1 MNDKAKSKQE
11 LVEEIKNLRD
21 QLRRVKAAD
30 TSSTSASAEDRY
42 HALFGGTID
51 AIAITDPSGAIT
63 DANKS
68 FCEMTG
74 YSLEELLQMN
84 AATLYADPEDRAK
97 MRERISNDGYI
108 RDFEFKAN
116 HKNNTQYDCLMNIS
130 SWEDQGETRYFVIG
144 RDITRQKQADQTLKE
159 NEERYRRLF
168 EDNADGIIIT
178 TPEGAVV
185 DANQATERLT
195 GLPLEELRN
204 VHIGDF
210 WVNPEDRARYV
221 ALLQR
226 DGYVRDYEAKHRRH
240 DGVEW
245 HVSCTGTYRE
255 DAAGNRILQTVLR
268 DISDVKVAQQALEGS
283 EEKHRRLFEDSIVG
297 IAIATS
303 TGNLLDA
310 NQAGIDILGY
320 TKDELLSMPITNI
333 YVDPDQ
339 RDQYAALLAR
349 DGQVSNFEIQVR
361 RKNGEEIVL
370 SLNVSSR
377 LDIDGA
383 SLYQIIFQDITAAKQ
398 AEAERQ
404 DLEDRFISLF
414 RDSMDSIAIAGD
426 GYIVDVNDAWLEV
439 FGYTKEEMLEV
450 GQTAIYEEADRQSVI
465 DELAKKGFVKNHE
478 SWLIR
483 KDGSKFHAQQSIT
496 SRTTSSGEVERQAI
510 LRDTTDQKNYE
521 ETLKTRETQ
530 ANQLYEVTTQL
541 ALRPDTESILDLI
554 SEKVA
559 ELLGSDGVAVG
570 EYIPERSVLKLVR
583 YKGVEL
589 FDTSGVVFNENASMY
604 TAYRTREAV
613 WFSDLR
619 ELDADARG
627 PSVLKD
633 SGVTASIAAPIIVR
647 DEVYGC
653 LGGFYY
659 EPHEFSDNEIQL
671 IRTLADCAA
680 VAIGNAQ
687 DLEALRK
694 AQTEADE
701 ANQAKSQFLAN
712 MSHELRT
719 PLNAIIGYSEMLQED
734 ADDLGY
740 EDLTPDLEKINSAGK
755 HLLGLINDVLD
766 ISKIEAGRM
775 DLFLETFGIV
785 PMIQDVVTT
794 VSPLIDTNNNTLT
807 VTASDDLG
815 EMHGDLTKIRQGLLN
830 LLSNASKFTSSG
842 QIELKATR
850 VQKNEEEWI
859 SFSVLDSG
867 IGMTPEQMD
876 GLFESFTQAE
886 ASTTRRFGGT
896 GLGLAITRHF
906 CNMMGGDVLVESEE
920 GKGSTFTI
928 ELPAIVADATEGIVS
943 EEGEIQESTPLEANI
958 VLVIDDD
965 ATVHDLMKRSLSREG
980 FHVLSALDG
989 EEGLRLAKAHHP
1001 QVITLDVMMPGVDG
1015 WAVLSSLKSD
1025 PELADIP
1032 VIMVT
1037 IIDEKNLGYSLGAS
1051 EYLTKPIDRD
1061 RLLAVLDNYRVE
1073 EGKKRVLV
1081 VEDDLATREIIRRI
1095 IERDHWILD
1104 EAENGIIGLQQ
1115 VSQNPPD
1122 LILLDLMMPEMD
1134 GFEFIEHLRQNPD
1147 WKSIPTV
1154 VLTAKELTAQD
1165 RQRLSG
1171 SVESIIQKGS
1181 YTGEEL
1187 LKEVRNLIGVY
1198 TSDK

>member
-1 MNDKAKSKQE
+1 MNDKAKSKQQ
-11 LVEEIKNLRD
+11 LVEEMKDLRD
-21 QLRRVKAAD
+21 QLRRLKAAD
-30 TSSTSASAEDRY
+30 ASSTSASAEDRY
-42 HALFGGTID
+42 HALFGGSID

-68 FCEMTG
+68 FSEMTG

-84 AATLYADPEDRAK
+84 AASLYADPEDRAK

-108 RDFEFKAN
+108 RDFEFKAS

-130 SWEDQGETRYFVIG
+130 SWDDQGETRYFVIG

-195 GLPLEELRN
+195 GLPLEELKKVN
-204 VHIGDF
+204 IGF
-210 WVNPEDRARYV
+210 NWVNPEDRARYV

-226 DGYVRDYEAKHRRH
+226 DGYVRDFEAKHRRD
-240 DGVEW
+240 DGTEYYVA
-245 HVSCTGTYRE
+245 CTGTYRE

-333 YVDPDQ
+333 YVHPEQ
-339 RDQYAALLAR
+339 RDQYGALLAR

-426 GYIVDVNDAWLEV
+426 GYIIDVNDAWLEV

-465 DELAKKGFVKNHE
+465 DELAQKGFVKDHE

-496 SRTTSSGEVERQAI
+496 SRTTGSGEIERQAI

-570 EYIPERSVLKLVR
+570 EYIEERGVLKMVR

-589 FDTSGVVFNENASMY
+589 FDTSEVIFGETASMY
-604 TAYRTREAV
+604 TAYRTREAA

-619 ELDADARG
+619 NLTMRG
-627 PSVLKD
+627 SSVLAD
-633 SGVTASIAAPIIVR
+633 SGVTASIAAPIVVR

-653 LGGFYY
+653 LGGFSY

-687 DLEALRK
+687 DLEELRK

-775 DLFLETFGIV
+775 DLFLETFEIA

-794 VSPLIDTNNNTLT
+794 VSPLIDTNDNTLT

-859 SFSVLDSG
+859 SFSVLD
-867 IGMTPEQMD
+867 
-876 GLFESFTQAE
+876 E

-943 EEGEIQESTPLEANI
+943 EEGEIKESTPLEANI

-965 ATVHDLMKRSLSREG
+965 PTVHDLMKRSLSREG

-989 EEGLRLAKAHHP
+989 EEGLRLARAHHP

-1095 IERDHWILD
+1095 IERENWILD

>member
-11 LVEEIKNLRD
+11 LVDEIKNLRD
-21 QLRRVKAAD
+21 QLRSIKAAD
-30 TSSTSASAEDRY
+30 ASSTSASAEDRY
-42 HALFGGTID
+42 HALFGGSID
-51 AIAITDPSGAIT
+51 AIAITDPSGAFT
-63 DANKS
+63 DANNS

-84 AATLYADPEDRAK
+84 AVTLYADPEDRAK
-97 MRERISNDGYI
+97 AGEKISADGYI
-108 RDFEFKAN
+108 QDFEFKAN
-116 HKNNTQYDCLMNIS
+116 HKNSTQYDCLMNIS
-130 SWEDQGETRYFVIG
+130 SWDDQGETRYFVIG
-144 RDITRQKQADQTLKE
+144 RDVTRQKKADQTLKE

-168 EDNADGIIIT
+168 DDNADGIIIS

-185 DANQATERLT
+185 DANQAIERLT
-195 GLPLEELRN
+195 GIPLEELKDVN
-204 VHIGDF
+204 IGDF
-210 WVNPEDRARYV
+210 WVNPEDRSRYV
-221 ALLQR
+221 ELLQR
-226 DGYVRDYEAKHRRH
+226 DGYVRDFEAKHRRH

-245 HVSCTGTYRE
+245 HASCTGTYRE
-255 DAAGNRILQTVLR
+255 DAAGNRILQTILR

-339 RDQYAALLAR
+339 RDQYGALLGR

-377 LDIDGA
+377 LEIDGA

-414 RDSMDSIAIAGD
+414 RDSMDSIAIVGD
-426 GYIVDVNDAWLEV
+426 SYIVDVNDAWLEA

-450 GQTAIYEEADRQSVI
+450 GQTAIYEEVDRQSVI
-465 DELAKKGFVKNHE
+465 DELAGKGFVKNHE

-496 SRTTSSGEVERQAI
+496 SRTTSSGGIERQAI

-521 ETLKTRETQ
+521 DTLKARETQ

-570 EYIPERSVLKLVR
+570 EHIEERGVLKMVR
-583 YKGVEL
+583 YRGVEL
-589 FDTSGVVFNENASMY
+589 FDTSEVIFGESASMY
-604 TAYRTREAV
+604 TAYRTREAA

-619 ELDADARG
+619 NLTMRG
-627 PSVLKD
+627 PSVLAD
-633 SGVTASIAAPIIVR
+633 SGVTASIAAPIVVR

-659 EPHEFSDNEIQL
+659 EPHEFSENEIQL

-687 DLEALRK
+687 DLEELRK

-775 DLFLETFGIV
+775 DLFLETFGIL
-785 PMIQDVVTT
+785 PMIRDVVTT
-794 VSPLIDTNNNTLT
+794 ISPLITTNNNTLT

-850 VQKNEEEWI
+850 VQKNEAYWI

-867 IGMTPEQMD
+867 IGMTPEQME

-906 CNMMGGDVLVESEE
+906 CHMMGGDVLVESEE

-928 ELPAIVADATEGIVS
+928 ELPTIVANVAEEIIT
-943 EEGEIQESTPLEANI
+943 EEGEIEEGTPPKSNT

-965 ATVHDLMKRSLSREG
+965 ATVQDLMNRSLSREG

-989 EEGLRLAKAHHP
+989 EEGLRLARVHHP

-1015 WAVLSSLKSD
+1015 WSVLSSLKSD

-1061 RLLAVLDNYRVE
+1061 RLIALLDNYRVK
-1073 EGKKRVLV
+1073 EGDKRVLV

-1095 IERDHWILD
+1095 IERENWILD

-1181 YTGEEL
+1181 YSREEL

-1198 TSDK
+1198 ISDK

>member
-1 MNDKAKSKQE
+1 M
-11 LVEEIKNLRD
+11 
-21 QLRRVKAAD
+21 
-30 TSSTSASAEDRY
+30 
-42 HALFGGTID
+42 
-51 AIAITDPSGAIT
+51 
-63 DANKS
+63 
-68 FCEMTG
+68 
-74 YSLEELLQMN
+74 
-84 AATLYADPEDRAK
+84 
-97 MRERISNDGYI
+97 
-108 RDFEFKAN
+108 
-116 HKNNTQYDCLMNIS
+116 
-130 SWEDQGETRYFVIG
+130 
-144 RDITRQKQADQTLKE
+144 
-159 NEERYRRLF
+159 
-168 EDNADGIIIT
+168 
-178 TPEGAVV
+178 
-185 DANQATERLT
+185 
-195 GLPLEELRN
+195 
-204 VHIGDF
+204 
-210 WVNPEDRARYV
+210 
-221 ALLQR
+221 
-226 DGYVRDYEAKHRRH
+226 
-240 DGVEW
+240 
-245 HVSCTGTYRE
+245 
-255 DAAGNRILQTVLR
+255 
-268 DISDVKVAQQALEGS
+268 
-283 EEKHRRLFEDSIVG
+283 
-297 IAIATS
+297 
-303 TGNLLDA
+303 
-310 NQAGIDILGY
+310 
-320 TKDELLSMPITNI
+320 
-333 YVDPDQ
+333 
-339 RDQYAALLAR
+339 
-349 DGQVSNFEIQVR
+349 
-361 RKNGEEIVL
+361 
-370 SLNVSSR
+370 
-377 LDIDGA
+377 
-383 SLYQIIFQDITAAKQ
+383 
-398 AEAERQ
+398 
-404 DLEDRFISLF
+404 
-414 RDSMDSIAIAGD
+414 
-426 GYIVDVNDAWLEV
+426 
-439 FGYTKEEMLEV
+439 
-450 GQTAIYEEADRQSVI
+450 
-465 DELAKKGFVKNHE
+465 
-478 SWLIR
+478 
-483 KDGSKFHAQQSIT
+483 
-496 SRTTSSGEVERQAI
+496 
-510 LRDTTDQKNYE
+510 
-521 ETLKTRETQ
+521 
-530 ANQLYEVTTQL
+530 
-541 ALRPDTESILDLI
+541 
-554 SEKVA
+554 
-559 ELLGSDGVAVG
+559 
-570 EYIPERSVLKLVR
+570 
-583 YKGVEL
+583 
-589 FDTSGVVFNENASMY
+589 
-604 TAYRTREAV
+604 
-613 WFSDLR
+613 
-619 ELDADARG
+619 
-627 PSVLKD
+627 
-633 SGVTASIAAPIIVR
+633 R

-1051 EYLTKPIDRD
+1051 E
-1061 RLLAVLDNYRVE
+1061 
-1073 EGKKRVLV
+1073 
-1081 VEDDLATREIIRRI
+1081 
-1095 IERDHWILD
+1095 
-1104 EAENGIIGLQQ
+1104 
-1115 VSQNPPD
+1115 
-1122 LILLDLMMPEMD
+1122 
-1134 GFEFIEHLRQNPD
+1134 
-1147 WKSIPTV
+1147 
-1154 VLTAKELTAQD
+1154 
-1165 RQRLSG
+1165 
-1171 SVESIIQKGS
+1171 
-1181 YTGEEL
+1181 
-1187 LKEVRNLIGVY
+1187 
-1198 TSDK
+1198 

>member
-1 MNDKAKSKQE
+1 
-11 LVEEIKNLRD
+11 
-21 QLRRVKAAD
+21 
-30 TSSTSASAEDRY
+30 
-42 HALFGGTID
+42 
-51 AIAITDPSGAIT
+51 
-63 DANKS
+63 
-68 FCEMTG
+68 
-74 YSLEELLQMN
+74 
-84 AATLYADPEDRAK
+84 
-97 MRERISNDGYI
+97 
-108 RDFEFKAN
+108 
-116 HKNNTQYDCLMNIS
+116 
-130 SWEDQGETRYFVIG
+130 
-144 RDITRQKQADQTLKE
+144 
-159 NEERYRRLF
+159 
-168 EDNADGIIIT
+168 
-178 TPEGAVV
+178 
-185 DANQATERLT
+185 
-195 GLPLEELRN
+195 
-204 VHIGDF
+204 
-210 WVNPEDRARYV
+210 
-221 ALLQR
+221 
-226 DGYVRDYEAKHRRH
+226 
-240 DGVEW
+240 
-245 HVSCTGTYRE
+245 
-255 DAAGNRILQTVLR
+255 
-268 DISDVKVAQQALEGS
+268 
-283 EEKHRRLFEDSIVG
+283 
-297 IAIATS
+297 
-303 TGNLLDA
+303 
-310 NQAGIDILGY
+310 
-320 TKDELLSMPITNI
+320 
-333 YVDPDQ
+333 
-339 RDQYAALLAR
+339 
-349 DGQVSNFEIQVR
+349 
-361 RKNGEEIVL
+361 
-370 SLNVSSR
+370 
-377 LDIDGA
+377 
-383 SLYQIIFQDITAAKQ
+383 
-398 AEAERQ
+398 
-404 DLEDRFISLF
+404 
-414 RDSMDSIAIAGD
+414 
-426 GYIVDVNDAWLEV
+426 
-439 FGYTKEEMLEV
+439 
-450 GQTAIYEEADRQSVI
+450 
-465 DELAKKGFVKNHE
+465 
-478 SWLIR
+478 
-483 KDGSKFHAQQSIT
+483 
-496 SRTTSSGEVERQAI
+496 
-510 LRDTTDQKNYE
+510 
-521 ETLKTRETQ
+521 
-530 ANQLYEVTTQL
+530 
-541 ALRPDTESILDLI
+541 
-554 SEKVA
+554 
-559 ELLGSDGVAVG
+559 
-570 EYIPERSVLKLVR
+570 
-583 YKGVEL
+583 
-589 FDTSGVVFNENASMY
+589 
-604 TAYRTREAV
+604 
-613 WFSDLR
+613 
-619 ELDADARG
+619 
-627 PSVLKD
+627 
-633 SGVTASIAAPIIVR
+633 
-647 DEVYGC
+647 
-653 LGGFYY
+653 
-659 EPHEFSDNEIQL
+659 
-671 IRTLADCAA
+671 
-680 VAIGNAQ
+680 
-687 DLEALRK
+687 
-694 AQTEADE
+694 
-701 ANQAKSQFLAN
+701 
-712 MSHELRT
+712 
-719 PLNAIIGYSEMLQED
+719 
-734 ADDLGY
+734 
-740 EDLTPDLEKINSAGK
+740 
-755 HLLGLINDVLD
+755 
-766 ISKIEAGRM
+766 M

-943 EEGEIQESTPLEANI
+943 KEGETQESTPLEANI

-1037 IIDEKNLGYSLGAS
+1037 IIDERNLGYSLGAS

>member
-11 LVEEIKNLRD
+11 LVEEMKDLRD
-21 QLRRVKAAD
+21 QLRRLKAAD
-30 TSSTSASAEDRY
+30 ASSTSASAEDRY
-42 HALFGGTID
+42 HALFGGSID

-108 RDFEFKAN
+108 RDFEFKAS

-130 SWEDQGETRYFVIG
+130 SWDDQGETRYFVIG

-195 GLPLEELRN
+195 GLPLEELKKVN
-204 VHIGDF
+204 IGF
-210 WVNPEDRARYV
+210 NWVNPEDRARYV

-226 DGYVRDYEAKHRRH
+226 DGYVRDFEAKHRRD
-240 DGVEW
+240 DGTEYYVA
-245 HVSCTGTYRE
+245 CTGTYRE

-339 RDQYAALLAR
+339 RDQYGALLAR

-426 GYIVDVNDAWLEV
+426 GYIIDVNDAWLEV
-439 FGYTKEEMLEV
+439 FGYTREEMLEV

-465 DELAKKGFVKNHE
+465 DELAQKGFVKDHE

-496 SRTTSSGEVERQAI
+496 SRTTGSGEIERQAI

-570 EYIPERSVLKLVR
+570 EYIEERGVLKMVR

-589 FDTSGVVFNENASMY
+589 FDTSEVIFGETASMY
-604 TAYRTREAV
+604 TAYRTREAA

-619 ELDADARG
+619 DLTMRDS
-627 PSVLKD
+627 SVLAD
-633 SGVTASIAAPIIVR
+633 SGVTASIAAPIVVR

-687 DLEALRK
+687 DLEELRK

-775 DLFLETFGIV
+775 DLFLETFEIA

-794 VSPLIDTNNNTLT
+794 VSPLIDTNDNTLT

-943 EEGEIQESTPLEANI
+943 EEGEIKESTPLEANI

-965 ATVHDLMKRSLSREG
+965 PTVHDLMNRSLSREG

-1051 EYLTKPIDRD
+1051 EYLTKPIDRN

-1095 IERDHWILD
+1095 IERENWILD

>member
-11 LVEEIKNLRD
+11 LVEEMKDLRD
-21 QLRRVKAAD
+21 QLRRLKAAD
-30 TSSTSASAEDRY
+30 ASSTSASAEDRY
-42 HALFGGTID
+42 HALFGGSID

-84 AATLYADPEDRAK
+84 AASLYADPEDRAK
-97 MRERISNDGYI
+97 MREWISNDGYI

-130 SWEDQGETRYFVIG
+130 SWDDQGETRYFVIG

-195 GLPLEELRN
+195 GLPLEELKKVN
-204 VHIGDF
+204 IGF
-210 WVNPEDRARYV
+210 NWVNPEDRARYV

-226 DGYVRDYEAKHRRH
+226 DGYVRDFEAKHRRD
-240 DGVEW
+240 DGTEYYVA
-245 HVSCTGTYRE
+245 CTGTYRE

-320 TKDELLSMPITNI
+320 TKYELLSMPITDI

-339 RDQYAALLAR
+339 RDQYGALLAR

-426 GYIVDVNDAWLEV
+426 GYIIDVNDAWLEV
-439 FGYTKEEMLEV
+439 FGYTREEMLEV
-450 GQTAIYEEADRQSVI
+450 GANAIYEEADRQSVI
-465 DELAKKGFVKNHE
+465 DELAQKGFVKDHE

-496 SRTTSSGEVERQAI
+496 SRTTGSGEIERQAI

-570 EYIPERSVLKLVR
+570 EYIEERGVLKMVR

-589 FDTSGVVFNENASMY
+589 FDTSEVIFGETASMY
-604 TAYRTREAV
+604 TAYRTREAA

-619 ELDADARG
+619 DLTMRDS
-627 PSVLKD
+627 SVLAD
-633 SGVTASIAAPIIVR
+633 SGVTASIAAPIVVR

-687 DLEALRK
+687 DLEELRK

-775 DLFLETFGIV
+775 DLFLETFEIA

-794 VSPLIDTNNNTLT
+794 VSPLIDTNDNTLT

-943 EEGEIQESTPLEANI
+943 EEGEIKESTPLEANI

-965 ATVHDLMKRSLSREG
+965 PTVHDLMKRSLSREG

-1051 EYLTKPIDRD
+1051 EYLTKPIDRN

-1095 IERDHWILD
+1095 IERENWILD

>member
-1 MNDKAKSKQE
+1 
-11 LVEEIKNLRD
+11 
-21 QLRRVKAAD
+21 
-30 TSSTSASAEDRY
+30 
-42 HALFGGTID
+42 
-51 AIAITDPSGAIT
+51 
-63 DANKS
+63 
-68 FCEMTG
+68 
-74 YSLEELLQMN
+74 
-84 AATLYADPEDRAK
+84 
-97 MRERISNDGYI
+97 
-108 RDFEFKAN
+108 
-116 HKNNTQYDCLMNIS
+116 
-130 SWEDQGETRYFVIG
+130 
-144 RDITRQKQADQTLKE
+144 
-159 NEERYRRLF
+159 
-168 EDNADGIIIT
+168 
-178 TPEGAVV
+178 
-185 DANQATERLT
+185 
-195 GLPLEELRN
+195 
-204 VHIGDF
+204 
-210 WVNPEDRARYV
+210 
-221 ALLQR
+221 
-226 DGYVRDYEAKHRRH
+226 
-240 DGVEW
+240 
-245 HVSCTGTYRE
+245 
-255 DAAGNRILQTVLR
+255 
-268 DISDVKVAQQALEGS
+268 
-283 EEKHRRLFEDSIVG
+283 
-297 IAIATS
+297 
-303 TGNLLDA
+303 
-310 NQAGIDILGY
+310 
-320 TKDELLSMPITNI
+320 
-333 YVDPDQ
+333 
-339 RDQYAALLAR
+339 
-349 DGQVSNFEIQVR
+349 
-361 RKNGEEIVL
+361 
-370 SLNVSSR
+370 
-377 LDIDGA
+377 
-383 SLYQIIFQDITAAKQ
+383 
-398 AEAERQ
+398 
-404 DLEDRFISLF
+404 
-414 RDSMDSIAIAGD
+414 
-426 GYIVDVNDAWLEV
+426 
-439 FGYTKEEMLEV
+439 
-450 GQTAIYEEADRQSVI
+450 
-465 DELAKKGFVKNHE
+465 
-478 SWLIR
+478 
-483 KDGSKFHAQQSIT
+483 
-496 SRTTSSGEVERQAI
+496 
-510 LRDTTDQKNYE
+510 
-521 ETLKTRETQ
+521 
-530 ANQLYEVTTQL
+530 
-541 ALRPDTESILDLI
+541 
-554 SEKVA
+554 
-559 ELLGSDGVAVG
+559 
-570 EYIPERSVLKLVR
+570 
-583 YKGVEL
+583 
-589 FDTSGVVFNENASMY
+589 
-604 TAYRTREAV
+604 
-613 WFSDLR
+613 
-619 ELDADARG
+619 
-627 PSVLKD
+627 
-633 SGVTASIAAPIIVR
+633 
-647 DEVYGC
+647 
-653 LGGFYY
+653 
-659 EPHEFSDNEIQL
+659 
-671 IRTLADCAA
+671 
-680 VAIGNAQ
+680 
-687 DLEALRK
+687 
-694 AQTEADE
+694 
-701 ANQAKSQFLAN
+701 
-712 MSHELRT
+712 
-719 PLNAIIGYSEMLQED
+719 
-734 ADDLGY
+734 
-740 EDLTPDLEKINSAGK
+740 
-755 HLLGLINDVLD
+755 
-766 ISKIEAGRM
+766 M
-775 DLFLETFGIV
+775 DLFLETFEIA

-794 VSPLIDTNNNTLT
+794 VSPLINTNDNTLT

-906 CNMMGGDVLVESEE
+906 CHMMGGDVLVESEE

-943 EEGEIQESTPLEANI
+943 EEGETQESTPLEANI

-1095 IERDHWILD
+1095 IEREHWILD

-1154 VLTAKELTAQD
+1154 VLTAKELTSQE

>member
-1 MNDKAKSKQE
+1 MNDKAKSKQQ
-11 LVEEIKNLRD
+11 LVEEMKDLRD
-21 QLRRVKAAD
+21 QLRRLKAAD
-30 TSSTSASAEDRY
+30 ASSTSASAEDRY
-42 HALFGGTID
+42 HALFGGSID

-84 AATLYADPEDRAK
+84 AASLYADPEDRAK

-130 SWEDQGETRYFVIG
+130 SWDDQGETRYFVIG
-144 RDITRQKQADQTLKE
+144 RDITRQKHADQTLKE

-185 DANQATERLT
+185 DANQATERMT
-195 GLPLEELRN
+195 GLPLEELKKVN
-204 VHIGDF
+204 IGF
-210 WVNPEDRARYV
+210 NWVNPEDRARYV

-226 DGYVRDYEAKHRRH
+226 DGYVRDFEAKHRRN
-240 DGVEW
+240 DGTEYYVA
-245 HVSCTGTYRE
+245 CTGTYRE

-303 TGNLLDA
+303 TGNLVDA

-339 RDQYAALLAR
+339 RDQYGALLAR

-496 SRTTSSGEVERQAI
+496 SRTTSSGEIERQAI

-570 EYIPERSVLKLVR
+570 EYIEEQGLLKQVR
-583 YKGVEL
+583 YQGVEL
-589 FDTSGVVFNENASMY
+589 PGTSEVFYSNNGSMAG
-604 TAYRTREAV
+604 AYRTKEV
-613 WFSDLR
+613 TWFSNLR
-619 ELDADARG
+619 SLDHGSNA
-627 PSVLKD
+627 LID
-633 SGVTASIAAPIIVR
+633 SGVTASIAAPIVVR
-647 DEVYGC
+647 EQVYGC

-659 EPHEFSDNEIQL
+659 EPHNFSDNEIQL

-687 DLEALRK
+687 DLEELRK

-794 VSPLIDTNNNTLT
+794 VSPLIDTNNNTLI

-943 EEGEIQESTPLEANI
+943 EEGEIKESTPLEANI

-965 ATVHDLMKRSLSREG
+965 PTVHDLMKRSLSREG

-989 EEGLRLAKAHHP
+989 EEGLRLARVHHP

-1015 WAVLSSLKSD
+1015 WTVLSSLKSD

-1051 EYLTKPIDRD
+1051 EYLTKPIDRN

-1095 IERDHWILD
+1095 IERENWILN